1 MDSRRLLAAAAIP
14 TAVALAACSSTT
26 NGAGSTGAPGGSTAS
41 CGSSATQTDAAGLS
55 AVLQCAS
62 KAVKTAHIDLD
73 INAAGEAIK
82 GSGDEELDGGVLT
95 GMDITESL
103 PEDEGSLRLLVA
115 GNKTYAMLPSSINSS
130 INPSGKPW
138 VVIRSDSTNSVI
150 QQLSQSISQTQS
162 SASIGATTAF
172 VTAARSVANK
182 GAENVDG
189 VDTTHY
195 AIDVDPTKLPADN
208 PGKAAASQAGI
219 TSIPVDL
226 YVDSQ
231 GRPVKVSENFSV
243 QGQSVSVNIEV
254 SNYDQPVHIVAPDP
268 DQVASP

>member
-1 MDSRRLLAAAAIP
+1 MNSRRLLAAAAMPAAI
-14 TAVALAACSSTT
+14 ALAACSSVT
-26 NGAGSTGAPGGSTAS
+26 NGSPGAGGGSSAPGS
-41 CGSSATQTDAAGLS
+41 CGNSATQTDAAGLS
-55 AVLQCAS
+55 TVLQCSS

-73 INAAGEAIK
+73 LNAAGQEIK

-95 GMDITESL
+95 GMDISESL
-103 PEDEGSLRLLVA
+103 PENEGSLRLLIA
-115 GNKTYAMLPSSINSS
+115 GNKTYAMLPDS
-130 INPSGKPW
+130 INPSDKPW

-150 QQLSQSISQTQS
+150 QSLSQSISQTQA

-172 VTAARSVANK
+172 VTAARSVTNK

-208 PGKAAASQAGI
+208 PGKAAAAQAGL

-231 GRPVKVSENFSV
+231 GRPVKVSENFTV
-243 QGQSVSVNIEV
+243 QGQAVSVDIDV
-254 SNYDQPVHIVAPDP
+254 SKYDQPVNIVAPP
-268 DQVASP
+268 ADQVASP

>member
-14 TAVALAACSSTT
+14 AAVALAACSSTT

-73 INAAGEAIK
+73 TSAAGEEIK

-103 PEDEGSLRLLVA
+103 PENEGSLRLLVT
-115 GNKTYAMLPSSINSS
+115 GNKTYAMLPSSIN
-130 INPSGKPW
+130 PSDKPW

-182 GAENVDG
+182 GATNVDG

-208 PGKAAASQAGI
+208 PGKAAAAQAGI

-231 GRPVKVSENFSV
+231 GRPVKVSENFAF

>member
-1 MDSRRLLAAAAIP
+1 MNSRRLLAAAAIP
-14 TAVALAACSSTT
+14 AAIALAACSSVT
-26 NGAGSTGAPGGSTAS
+26 NGTPGAGGTGAPGS
-41 CGSSATQTDAAGLS
+41 CGNSATQTDAAGLS

-62 KAVKTAHIDLD
+62 KAVQTAHIDLD
-73 INAAGEAIK
+73 LNAAGEEIK

-95 GMDITESL
+95 GMDLSESL
-103 PEDEGSLRLLVA
+103 PENEGSIRLLIA
-115 GNKTYAMLPSSINSS
+115 GNKTYAMLPAS
-130 INPSGKPW
+130 INPSDKPW

-150 QQLSQSISQTQS
+150 QSLSQSISQTQA

-172 VTAARSVANK
+172 VTAARSVTNK

-208 PGKAAASQAGI
+208 PGKDAAAQAGL

-231 GRPVKVSENFSV
+231 GRPVKVTENFSV
-243 QGQSVSVNIEV
+243 QGQSVSVDIDV
-254 SNYDQPVHIVAPDP
+254 TKYDQPVNIVAPDP

>member
-1 MDSRRLLAAAAIP
+1 MNSRRLLAAAAIP
-14 TAVALAACSSTT
+14 AAIALAACSSTT
-26 NGAGSTGAPGGSTAS
+26 NGTGSTGGPGGSTGS
-41 CGSSATQTDAAGLS
+41 CGNGATQTDAAGLS
-55 AVLQCAS
+55 AVLQCGS

-73 INAAGEAIK
+73 LNAAGEEIK
-82 GSGDEELDGGVLT
+82 GAGDEELDGGVLT

-103 PEDEGSLRLLVA
+103 PEGEGSLRLLIVD
-115 GNKTYAMLPSSINSS
+115 NKTYAMLPSSLHVSD
-130 INPSGKPW
+130 KPW
-138 VVIRSDSTNSVI
+138 VVIRSDSTNSTI

-172 VTAARSVANK
+172 VTAARSVTNK
-182 GAENVDG
+182 GAENIDG

-226 YVDSQ
+226 YIDSQ
-231 GRPVKVSENFSV
+231 DRPVKVSENFSV
-243 QGQSVSVNIEV
+243 QGQSVSVDIDV
-254 SNYDQPVHIVAPDP
+254 SKYDQSVNIVAPNP
-268 DQVASP
+268 DDVASP

>member
-1 MDSRRLLAAAAIP
+1 MNSRRLLAAAAIP
-14 TAVALAACSSTT
+14 AAIALAACSSVT
-26 NGAGSTGAPGGSTAS
+26 NGTPGAGGTAAPGS
-41 CGSSATQTDAAGLS
+41 CGNSATQTDAAGLS

-73 INAAGEAIK
+73 LNAAGQEIK

-95 GMDITESL
+95 GMDLSESL
-103 PEDEGSLRLLVA
+103 PENEGSIRLLIA
-115 GNKTYAMLPSSINSS
+115 GNKTYAMLPAS
-130 INPSGKPW
+130 INPSDKPW

-150 QQLSQSISQTQS
+150 QSLSQSISQTQA

-172 VTAARSVANK
+172 VTAARSVTNK

-208 PGKAAASQAGI
+208 PGKDAAAQAGL

-231 GRPVKVSENFSV
+231 GRPVKVTENFSV
-243 QGQSVSVNIEV
+243 QGQAVSVDIDV
-254 SNYDQPVHIVAPDP
+254 TKYDQPVNIVAPDP